1 MMDPVQPRCLPPSA
15 SPQHVLK
22 ASCNHLIANTA
33 AFPQVPFSLVS
44 AAPSSM
50 LPKTLSPLASGSL
63 PASVFPIPELCSLTK
78 AQPSAHHG
86 ENLLILCFC
95 STSPGLPFPAQVL
108 AMHFQS
114 SIRHVLWMNH
124 CHLEFS
130 ISKTG
135 CTNYPSPPRTATFWS
150 MVMNYQV

>member
-1 MMDPVQPRCLPPSA
+1 MDPVQPRCLPPSA

-44 AAPSSM
+44 AAPSSL

-95 STSPGLPFPAQVL
+95 STSPGLHFPAQVL